1 MYKLF
6 KIPVTGI
13 EGSEDIGINTSVRS
27 TIGYNAANKTISVL
41 IEKIVLPEVPT
52 TESVDLRIQH
62 TEATFETLL
71 ERSFTPADFP
81 KTMDAIRWVVD
92 YDVEK
97 NEIIGPFNALE
108 YTKTKITGNLT
119 HRAIPKIVKYRYNN
133 NLIPLFTI
141 DSFFKSAQDFD
152 ASVLTVY
159 TDKQGLAINDTI
171 LNGDLAS
178 AEEVDQSYATTWVY
192 QKLNTNVQYEILDD
206 AGKIVASNLPFVK
219 PEAKAGSTV
228 KPLQALS
235 YDAANP
241 NNNEVS
247 NLGGNQYKIQLP
259 VQDRYNVRVIFS
271 TEYTNKTLPV
281 NFDVNCIN
289 GLCNKSRVICG
300 GFDKDR
306 FNAGQETNQNIIA
319 YKSQHDTNGSRK
331 TLNGV
336 DSVIINTTGLVAGDY
351 VKFKL
356 NLGEFQSYSELW
368 IELI

>member
-1 MYKLF
+1 MYKIF
-6 KIPVTGI
+6 QIPVTGI
-13 EGSEDIGINTSVRS
+13 DGSEDIGVNTSVR
-27 TIGYNAANKTISVL
+27 TTMGYNAANKEISVL
-41 IEKIVLPEVPT
+41 VEKIVLPEVPT
-52 TESVDLRIQH
+52 TESVDLRVNH

-71 ERSFTPADFP
+71 EKTFTPADFP
-81 KTMDAIRWVVD
+81 KTMDAVRWVVD

-97 NEIIGPFNALE
+97 NELVGPFNALE

-133 NLIPLFTI
+133 NLIPLFAI

-178 AEEVDQSYATTWVY
+178 SEEVDQSYATTWVY
-192 QKLNTNVQYEILDD
+192 QNLNVNVQYEILDD
-206 AGKIVASNLPFVK
+206 DGKVVASNLPFVK
-219 PEAKAGSTV
+219 PEAKSTPTIKTFEV
-228 KPLQALS
+228 LS
-235 YDAANP
+235 YDSANP

-259 VQDRYNVRVIFS
+259 VQDHYNVRIIFG
-271 TEYTNKTLPV
+271 TEYTDKKLPI
-281 NFDVNCIN
+281 NFDITCVN
-289 GLCNKSRVICG
+289 GLCNKSRATSSG
-300 GFDKDR
+300 YDKDR
-306 FNAGQETNQNIIA
+306 FAAGQETNQNIIK
-319 YKSQHDTNGSRK
+319 YKNQHDKTTSRLSL
-331 TLNGV
+331 TGV
-336 DSVIINTTGLVAGDY
+336 DSVLINTTGLIAGDY
-351 VKFKL
+351 VKLKL